1 MDRRSWLWRRKSS
14 EKSPGETESSGSLS
28 SHSEKFSDDQ
38 GYPTHN
44 TQSPEVTS
52 KPIPADEEVNDNV
65 KILKEKLSAAVLNIS
80 AKEELVKQHA
90 KVAEEA
96 VSGWEK
102 ADNEVVVLK
111 QQLEAATQKN
121 SALENRVGH
130 LDGALKE
137 CVRQLRQG
145 REEQEQ
151 KIQEAIGKRI
161 HEWESTKAELEH
173 QLLELQT
180 QLKTAKTETVALVD
194 SDHYRKLEAAER
206 ENSRLQLELL
216 SRAEE
221 IEFRILER
229 DLSTEAAET
238 ASKQHLESIKKVAK
252 LEAECRR
259 LKAVAR
265 KMSPANDHRSFS
277 VSSIYAESFADS
289 QSDNGER
296 LLAVESDMRNASS
309 SRKNEGDPSQS
320 EASSVVTELD
330 PFKNKKTVTKNL
342 VVPPLE
348 INLMD
353 DFLEMERLAAL
364 PDTASGNSYLEAGP
378 VSDQA
383 DSGESVLKAELEAAT
398 YRTSE
403 LEEKLEKMEQEKEE
417 LGLELAECQ
426 RQIEISRGQ
435 VKEAEMKLMELNSQ
449 LALATCR
456 TSELEDKLEKMEQEK
471 EELGLELTKCQ
482 RQIEISRGQLKEAEI
497 KLMELNSQLALAT
510 YRTSE
515 MEEKQEK
522 MEQEKEELGLELT
535 ECQRQIEISRGQL
548 NEAEMKLIE
557 LNSQLALAN
566 GSKQAAVDEMTATD
580 GQRKMAESQLRV
592 AEDEIKTLGLKI
604 GSLEADLE
612 NERALSAENIAKCQK
627 LDDELL
633 RMKNEAKLKHEAAFQ
648 SVASVNAESKIKQ
661 DKELA
666 VAASKLAECQKTIS
680 SLGRQLKSLATLE
693 DFLIDF
699 DKPVNLTND
708 GLPSSRRGF
717 Q

>member
-1 MDRRSWLWRRKSS
+1 MDRRSLLWRRKSS
-14 EKSPGETESSGSLS
+14 EKFTGETESSGSLS
-28 SHSEKFSDDQ
+28 SQSEKFYDDQ

-52 KPIPADEEVNDNV
+52 KSIFADEEEVDDNV
-65 KILKEKLSAAVLNIS
+65 KTLTDKLSAALLNIS

-102 ADNEVVVLK
+102 AENEVLVLK
-111 QQLEAATQKN
+111 QQLEVATRKI
-121 SALENRVGH
+121 SALEDRAGH

-137 CVRQLRQG
+137 CVRQLRQA

-151 KIQEAIGKRI
+151 KLQEAIGKEI

-173 QLLELQT
+173 QLLEIQT
-180 QLKTAKTETVALVD
+180 QLKTAKTETVAVVD
-194 SDHYRKLEAAER
+194 SDLCRKLEAAEK
-206 ENSRLQLELL
+206 ENSHLKLELL

-221 IEFRILER
+221 IELRIIER

-238 ASKQHLESIKKVAK
+238 ASKQHLESIKKAAK

-265 KMSPANDHRSFS
+265 KVSPANDHRSFS

-296 LLAVESDMRNASS
+296 LLAVEADMRKASS
-309 SRKNEGDPSQS
+309 LGKNEGDPSQTDALVS
-320 EASSVVTELD
+320 YVVTEPD
-330 PFKNKKTVTKNL
+330 QFKNKKSLAKNL
-342 VVPPLE
+342 VVHPLE

-364 PDTASGNSYLEAGP
+364 LDTVSGNSYLEAGP

-383 DSGESVLKAELEAAT
+383 DSGESVLKAELEAVT

-417 LGLELAECQ
+417 LGLGLTECQ
-426 RQIEISRGQ
+426 RQ
-435 VKEAEMKLMELNSQ
+435 L
-449 LALATCR
+449 
-456 TSELEDKLEKMEQEK
+456 
-471 EELGLELTKCQ
+471 
-482 RQIEISRGQLKEAEI
+482 EISRGQLK
-497 KLMELNSQLALAT
+497 
-510 YRTSE
+510 
-515 MEEKQEK
+515 
-522 MEQEKEELGLELT
+522 
-535 ECQRQIEISRGQL
+535 
-548 NEAEMKLIE
+548 EAEMKLIE

-566 GSKQAAVDEMTATD
+566 ESKLAAVEEMAATD
-580 GQRKMAESQLRV
+580 AQRKVAESQLRV
-592 AEDEIKTLGLKI
+592 AEDKIKTLGLKI

-612 NERALSAENIAKCQK
+612 KECALSAENIAKCQK
-627 LDDELL
+627 FDNELL
-633 RMKNEAKLKHEAAFQ
+633 RLKNEAKLKHEAEFQ
-648 SVASVNAESKIKQ
+648 SVASVKAESKKKQ

-666 VAASKLAECQKTIS
+666 VVASKLAECQKTIS
-680 SLGRQLKSLATLE
+680 SLGHQLKSLATLE

-699 DKPVNLTND
+699 DKPLNLTND
-708 GLPSSRRGF
+708 GSSSSKNADASSDLCFTRGNSDESPRAVSNYF
-717 Q
+717 GDPKNGSTRESILSQSCSIMDEKSGNGIGNFIPEVGLMNMSKRIR